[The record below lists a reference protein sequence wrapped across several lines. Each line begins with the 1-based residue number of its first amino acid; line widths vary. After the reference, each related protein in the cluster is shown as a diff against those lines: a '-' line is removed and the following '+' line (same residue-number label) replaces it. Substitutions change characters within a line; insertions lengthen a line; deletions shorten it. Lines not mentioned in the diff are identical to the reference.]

1 MHFRLEI
8 LLKKVIKYAP
18 NTFLTMMRVNFIHH
32 FALSEPY
39 VVDLQQ
45 TILFEHFKSLF
56 LTMKQRKL
64 IITNFSAGH

>member
-18 NTFLTMMRVNFIHH
+18 NTSLTMIKVNFRHH
-32 FALSEPY
+32 FALLEPY

-64 IITNFSAGH
+64 IITNFSPGH